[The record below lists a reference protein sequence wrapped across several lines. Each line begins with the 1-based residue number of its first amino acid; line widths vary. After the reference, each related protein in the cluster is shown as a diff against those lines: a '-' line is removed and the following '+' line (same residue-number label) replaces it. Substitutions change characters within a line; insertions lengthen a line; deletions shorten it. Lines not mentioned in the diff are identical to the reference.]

1 MMSTTASNRLLPV
14 TFLLGLGLVLGC
26 SGLTSAPEAPQ
37 QDTNPPDWQDT
48 AARKAAKI
56 EANRPK
62 RAKVVTPA
70 GPTEGPLTV
79 SLPGQSTFT
88 AAEVQCTSGFRR
100 RCMLASGRCVV
111 AAVPTSDTAGCEVF
125 FQGATRASYGPVH
138 GGSSLSCTV
147 NGAAASCRVSGE

>member
-1 MMSTTASNRLLPV
+1 MTPTTAPHRSLPV
-14 TFLLGLGLVLGC
+14 TFLLGLSLALGC
-26 SGLTSAPEAPQ
+26 AGLTAAPEAPSH
-37 QDTNPPDWQDT
+37 DTNPPEWADT

-62 RAKVVTPA
+62 RVKVITPV

-79 SLPGQSTFT
+79 ALPGQSTFT

-100 RCMLASGRCVV
+100 RCMLSNGRCVV
-111 AAVPTSDTAGCEVF
+111 AAVPTSDSAGCEVF

-138 GGSSLSCTV
+138 GGSSLNCTV
-147 NGAAASCRVSGE
+147 NGAAAVCRLTGE